1 MKSLL
6 GYVRHYYFSLNK
18 SVFLLTSLLVA
29 ALIIINYTMG
39 IESRVSNLK
48 YFPERFSGFFLL
60 YSFTFSFGYWI
71 HFAQTKYF
79 PPRQLAFYILL
90 FITSAIFAC
99 KIGWRDSTLLF
110 TQQLD
115 EPWRLYWQLTL
126 DWPVKAIAVLLV
138 IVLLWKAFRYGS
150 PVAGMTTRNFSAKP
164 YVLLLLCMLP
174 LVTFASM
181 QPDFLLTYPK
191 LRKIDFIP
199 SFANSPW
206 KNNLLY
212 ELAYGSDFFTIE
224 LFFRGMLVLG
234 FVRFAGKDAILP
246 MAAFYCTIHFGK
258 PLLECISSYFGGIIL
273 GVIVYRTRSIW
284 GGLITHLGVA
294 WLMELAG
301 YIARISYSGEVS
313 N

>member
-29 ALIIINYTMG
+29 ALIIINYTLG
-39 IESRVSNLK
+39 IESRINNLVS
-48 YFPERFSGFFLL
+48 FPERFSGFFLL
-60 YSFTFSFGYWI
+60 YAFTFSFGYWI
-71 HFAQTKYF
+71 HFTKTEYF
-79 PPRQLAFYILL
+79 PPRQFAFYILL
-90 FITSAIFAC
+90 FFAAALFAC
-99 KIGWRDSTLLF
+99 KIGCRDSTLHF
-110 TQQLD
+110 TQQLHD
-115 EPWRLYWQLTL
+115 PWRLYWQLTL
-126 DWPVKAIAVLLV
+126 DWPVKAMAVLLM
-138 IVLLWKAFRYGS
+138 IVLIWKAYRYGS
-150 PVAGMTTRNFSAKP
+150 PIAGMTARNFSANP
-164 YVLLLLCMLP
+164 YFLLLLCMLP
-174 LVTFASM
+174 LVAFAST

-191 LRKIDFIP
+191 LRKIDFIQP
-199 SFANSPW
+199 FANAPW

-212 ELAYGSDFFTIE
+212 ELGYGSDFFTIE
-224 LFFRGMLVLG
+224 LFFRGLLVLG
-234 FVRFAGKDAILP
+234 FGRYVGKDAILP

-301 YIARISYSGEVS
+301 FFARISHS
-313 N
+313 

>member
-1 MKSLL
+1 MKPLFS
-6 GYVRHYYFSLNK
+6 YVRQYYSSLNK
-18 SVFLLTSLLVA
+18 PVFLSTSLLVA
-29 ALIIINYTMG
+29 ALIIINYTLG
-39 IESRVSNLK
+39 IESRISSLVS
-48 YFPERFSGFFLL
+48 FPERFSGFFLL
-60 YSFTFSFGYWI
+60 YVLTFSCGYWI
-71 HFAQTKYF
+71 HFTQTKYF
-79 PPRQLAFYILL
+79 PPRQLKFYILL
-90 FITSAIFAC
+90 FIAAALFAS
-99 KIGWRDSTLLF
+99 KIGWRDSTRLF
-110 TQQLD
+110 TQQLH

-150 PVAGMTTRNFSAKP
+150 PVAGMNARNFSAKP

-174 LVTFASM
+174 LLVFAST
-181 QPDFLLTYPK
+181 QPDFLQAYPK
-191 LRKIDFIP
+191 LRKIDFIQ

-212 ELAYGSDFFTIE
+212 ELGYGSDFFTIE
-224 LFFRGMLVLG
+224 LFFRGLLVLG
-234 FVRFAGKDAILP
+234 FVRYVGKDAILP

-301 YIARISYSGEVS
+301 HIARISYS
-313 N
+313 